1 MKIGILETGRP
12 PKELQGKHGTYADLF
27 ARLLDGHGF
36 DFASYA
42 VVDGVF
48 PESVRAAD
56 GWLITGS
63 RHGVYEPHDW
73 IPLLEHFIRTSLDE
87 GVPMVGICFGHQ
99 IMAQAMGGR
108 VEKFSGGWKVGGTD
122 YTVRAFSSEARA
134 GSREENATEQTDGA
148 RMRLIA
154 WHQDQVVEKPEGA
167 VCLAEGDECRYAA
180 LAYGRTGLSLQPHP
194 EFDPEF
200 SRDLLEA
207 RGNILPQQIQDYAAG
222 SFDAELAA
230 PKAADM
236 IARFFLDHRR
246 AG

>member
-12 PKELQGKHGTYADLF
+12 PRELQEKHGTYADLF

-36 DFASYA
+36 DFVGYA

-48 PESVRAAD
+48 PESVRSAD

-73 IPLLEHFIRTSLDE
+73 IPPLEHFIRESLDE

-99 IMAQAMGGR
+99 IMAQAMGGK

-122 YTVRAFSSEARA
+122 YTL
-134 GSREENATEQTDGA
+134 NGA
-148 RMRLIA
+148 PMRLIA
-154 WHQDQVVEKPEGA
+154 WHQDQVVEKPDGA
-167 VCLAEGDECRYAA
+167 VCFAEAGDCRYAA
-180 LAYGRTGLSLQPHP
+180 LAYGRSGLSLQPHP
-194 EFDPEF
+194 EFDRAF

-207 RGNILPQQIQDYAAG
+207 RGGILPEEVRDRAAG
-222 SFDAELAA
+222 SFDASMAA
-230 PKAADM
+230 SSAADM
-236 IARFFLDHRR
+236 IANFFIESRKP
-246 AG
+246 A